1 MSDEKSDGRRPSPWR
16 FWNENK
22 RIILRIVWFW
32 VVAFGPFM
40 LIVIFRGWDET
51 FRSGEAYLY
60 LIGVTVAV
68 LGEVGIEL
76 AENGTKSIKS
86 LPSDDKIVTIIELAV
101 VLAAAAW
108 GAVLVVTQPRIH
120 NPTTSRVQVVV
131 FFLALN
137 YLAAIRFSPKG
148 VFNRSFGSSS
158 GNGDQTARRVKTVVG
173 DQPGVPAQ
181 EPVADPRGTGTSS

>member
-1 MSDEKSDGRRPSPWR
+1 MMSDEKSNG
-16 FWNENK
+16 
-22 RIILRIVWFW
+22 RIVWFQIAW
-32 VVAFGPFM
+32 VWGVAFAPFM

-76 AENGTKSIKS
+76 AENGTKGIKS
-86 LPSDDKIVTIIELAV
+86 LPLDDKIGAIIELAV

-120 NPTTSRVQVVV
+120 NPTTSWVQVVI
-131 FFLALN
+131 FFLALS
-137 YLAAIRFSPKG
+137 YLTATRFAPKG
-148 VFNRSFGSSS
+148 MSNLSYGSSS
-158 GNGDQTARRVKTVVG
+158 GNGDQSARRVETVVD
-173 DQPGVPAQ
+173 DQPGVAPAQ
-181 EPVADPRGTGTSS
+181 EPVADPRGTGNASL